1 MNLPEE
7 LVMVETSL
15 PSGTVQE
22 RLEATGRL
30 VVFRGYGGN
39 LQQGEGSTVAWHS
52 C

>member
-1 MNLPEE
+1 MSLPEE

-22 RLEATGRL
+22 HLETTGRL

-39 LQQGEGSTVAWHS
+39 MQQGEGYGVVGHS
-52 C
+52 R